1 MIAFAAV
8 MPSFNLK
15 VNTDWPVKAATTG
28 PANLE
33 KK

>member
-15 VNTDWPVKAATTG
+15 GNTDWPVKATTG